1 MMRWVNVM
9 CFVAIIILIAA
20 LYHVRYSADSE
31 IRALR
36 HAERAILAEQDR
48 QQTLQAEWSS
58 LNDPRRL
65 QDLADRYL
73 SLDPLK
79 AEQVI
84 DLRPREIRPIQVL
97 MQQGEGVQ

>member
-1 MMRWVNVM
+1 MIRWVNVM
-9 CFVAIIILIAA
+9 CFVAIIVLIAA

-36 HAERAILAEQDR
+36 QAERSILAEQD
-48 QQTLQAEWSS
+48 QLQTLQAEWSS

-65 QDLADRYL
+65 QALADRYL
-73 SLDPLK
+73 NLKPLQVEK
-79 AEQVI
+79 VI